1 MRYTYQI
8 RKYFGITAAAFLS
21 GLMLFGC
28 TRSDVASSS
37 QNAAGGTSGGQGVVS
52 STSGDQSLAG
62 AGSGKTAEAGAQPA
76 ESTASSG
83 SQSAPAVEGQTAQNV
98 TGTTTQSAA
107 QSNAG
112 NTQNAAPAANAG
124 TAQPQAQIP
133 DEQADFDD
141 GPDAEESFGGE
152 FEKSDGEE
160 SVVIT
165 IVNDSQISFQFQT
178 SGIGA
183 MAQASGNTAV
193 YQGDDGYTLSFDVAG
208 DMLAVTVSGE
218 GGEESLMNGI
228 YYRVV
233 DGGGNTA
240 YADDAGTDYDA
251 DEEMEE
257 DFDEEQDADE
267 DGEDVEDVEDGDSED
282 DEESW

>member
-8 RKYFGITAAAFLS
+8 KKYCSITAAAFLS

-52 STSGDQSLAG
+52 STADQSLAG
-62 AGSGKTAEAGAQPA
+62 AGSGKTAETSAQPA
-76 ESTASSG
+76 ENTASSG
-83 SQSAPAVEGQTAQNV
+83 SQSAPTVEGQTAQNV
-98 TGTTTQSAA
+98 TGTTTQNTPQGNAQNSQNSAQA
-107 QSNAG
+107 E
-112 NTQNAAPAANAG
+112 NTG
-124 TAQPQAQIP
+124 TAQPQAQTP
-133 DEQADFDD
+133 DSQDDFDE

-160 SVVIT
+160 SVVIS
-165 IVNDSQISFQFQT
+165 IVNDSQISFQFMT

-183 MAQASGNTAV
+183 MAEANGSTAV
-193 YQGDDGYTLSFDVAG
+193 YQGDDGYTVSFDVAG

-251 DEEMEE
+251 DEEMDE
-257 DFDEEQDADE
+257 DFDAEQTVEEDDE
-267 DGEDVEDVEDGDSED
+267 DSEEGNSED
-282 DEESW
+282 DGESW

>member
-1 MRYTYQI
+1 MKYTYQM
-8 RKYFGITAAAFLS
+8 RKYFSITAAAFLS
-21 GLMLFGC
+21 GIMLFGC

-52 STSGDQSLAG
+52 STAGDQSLAG
-62 AGSGKTAEAGAQPA
+62 AGSGKTAEAGSQQA

-83 SQSAPAVEGQTAQNV
+83 SQSAPTVEGQTAQNV

-107 QSNAG
+107 PQSSG
-112 NTQNAAPAANAG
+112 QNTQNAQNSAQQTNAG
-124 TAQPQAQIP
+124 TTRPQAQTP
-133 DEQADFDD
+133 DNQADFVD

-165 IVNDSQISFQFQT
+165 LVNDSQISFQFQT

-183 MAQASGNTAV
+183 MAQASGTTAV
-193 YQGDDGYTLSFDVAG
+193 YQGDDGYTVSFDVAG

-257 DFDEEQDADE
+257 DFDAEQTVDEDEEDVDPEADE
-267 DGEDVEDVEDGDSED
+267 A
-282 DEESW
+282 SW